1 MPTSG
6 LALVTG
12 AGSPSGIGF
21 AAAKALGEAGYRLV
35 VAGLSPRVQ
44 TRAEELT
51 TLGLTVSAFVG
62 DLSNE
67 TVVADLCRQC
77 GPVDVLINNAGMA
90 ASGVID
96 EQCLVSAMSAQL
108 WRGALERNLT
118 SAFLV
123 TRACLPSMV
132 EHGYG
137 RIVNIASTTGAVA
150 GVAGDAA
157 YAAAKA
163 GLLGFTRSLALEVA
177 TAGVT
182 VNAIA
187 PGWIATGSQTE
198 AEQAAGRATPLRRS
212 GRPEEVA
219 AAIAFL
225 ASESA
230 SYITGQMLIVDGG
243 NAIVESRA

>member
-1 MPTSG
+1 MSTSR

-21 AAAKALGEAGYRLV
+21 AAARILGEAGYRLV
-35 VAGLSPRVQ
+35 VAGLSARVR

-51 TLGLTVSAFVG
+51 ALGMSVSAFVG
-62 DLSNE
+62 DLSDE
-67 TVVADLCRQC
+67 KVVSDLCRQS

-96 EQCLVSAMSAQL
+96 EQCPVSAMSAQL
-108 WRGALERNLT
+108 WRGVLERNLT

-123 TRACLPSMV
+123 TRAVVPSMMAQ
-132 EHGYG
+132 GYG

-150 GVAGDAA
+150 GVADDAA

-212 GRPEEVA
+212 GRPDEVA

-243 NAIVESRA
+243 NAIMESRA

>member
-1 MPTSG
+1 MPTSR

-21 AAAKALGEAGYRLV
+21 AAAKALGQAGYRLV
-35 VAGLSPRVQ
+35 VAGLSSRVR

-51 TLGLTVSAFVG
+51 ALGLSVSAFVG
-62 DLSNE
+62 DLSDE
-67 TVVADLCRQC
+67 TVVADLCRQS

-96 EQCLVSAMSAQL
+96 EQCLVSAMSAPL
-108 WRGALERNLT
+108 WRGVLERNLT

-123 TRACLPSMV
+123 TRAIVPSMV
-132 EHGYG
+132 AQGYG

-212 GRPEEVA
+212 GTPDEVA

-225 ASESA
+225 AGESA

-243 NAIVESRA
+243 NAIMESRA